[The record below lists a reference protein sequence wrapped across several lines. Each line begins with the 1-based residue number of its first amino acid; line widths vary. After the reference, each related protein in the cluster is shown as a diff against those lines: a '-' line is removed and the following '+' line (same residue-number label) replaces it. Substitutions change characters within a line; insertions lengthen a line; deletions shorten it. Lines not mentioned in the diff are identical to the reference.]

1 MSASFQEPWPR
12 PISGGAGRRRWF
24 LFELDDHLHLDRGI
38 AGKSRHA
45 DRRAGMLSDGLAED
59 FDHQIGKSVHHPG
72 LVAETVGR
80 VDHAENLD
88 DALDAIEV
96 AERRAYFSQHDQSRL
111 PGGLVALLHGQ
122 VLADLSFERPPGP
135 LAYCRT
141 ETTTSRSARR
151 SRSWRPGR
159 SPAAR

>member
-12 PISGGAGRRRWF
+12 LLSAAAGSRSRL
-24 LFELDDHLHLDRGI
+24 LFDLDDHLDLDRGI

-72 LVAETVGR
+72 LVTETVRR

-88 DALDAIEV
+88 DALDAIE
-96 AERRAYFSQHDQSRL
+96 AADRRAYFSQHDQSAL
-111 PGGLVALLHGQ
+111 P
-122 VLADLSFERPPGP
+122 
-135 LAYCRT
+135 C
-141 ETTTSRSARR
+141 
-151 SRSWRPGR
+151 
-159 SPAAR
+159 